1 MHWRKAWQALYGGGH
16 VQHNS
21 AGGGIGK
28 LGRQF
33 TRFATCGAAGTLAH
47 YLLLV
52 LLVQGLGGPP
62 VAASCAGF
70 VLGAAINYALNYRYT
85 FHSSKPHR
93 EAMSK
98 FFMVAL
104 IGASINTALMSIL
117 IHQVNLHYLV
127 SQMIATGTV
136 LVWNFTVSRI
146 WTFRA

>member
-1 MHWRKAWQALYGGGH
+1 M
-16 VQHNS
+16 QHDP
-21 AGGGIGK
+21 AGWGIGQ
-28 LGRQF
+28 LGGQF

-52 LLVQGLGGPP
+52 SLVQGLGSSP
-62 VAASCAGF
+62 VAASCGGF
-70 VLGAAINYALNYRYT
+70 VLGAAVNYTLNYRYT
-85 FHSSKPHR
+85 FRSSKPHR
-93 EAMSK
+93 EAMCK
-98 FFMVAL
+98 FFAAAL

-127 SQMIATGTV
+127 SQVIATGTV